1 MSTTPRFIRKKPQ
14 SQIDGNGNPGQST
27 QQEGTPQQHYQAPQ
41 SRESLL
47 YRKMM
52 NQDLPTDAYLKSN
65 EERQGS
71 RSVSPIAFEGK
82 THGISY
88 EDQKA
93 SLLNLLKQEIIQ
105 KQETQSQMEG
115 KKKEL
120 RDQDFSSSSVGFD
133 TQGRQGTDKQSN
145 YSVPK

>member
-1 MSTTPRFIRKKPQ
+1 
-14 SQIDGNGNPGQST
+14 
-27 QQEGTPQQHYQAPQ
+27 
-41 SRESLL
+41 
-47 YRKMM
+47 MM

-115 KKKEL
+115 
-120 RDQDFSSSSVGFD
+120 R
-133 TQGRQGTDKQSN
+133 
-145 YSVPK
+145 